1 MFRFLTRMLYMYI
14 IHRIVFED
22 KLATATVASHVLHM
36 IEENCVL
43 LKKKETERVKSLP
56 PSLPPNLSSAP

>member
-1 MFRFLTRMLYMYI
+1 MYI